1 MAGSKS
7 DYLEN
12 KVLDGVLGG
21 PQYTLPTTVYI
32 CLSTAAYAD
41 SATGSAMTEVSAG
54 GYARVAVTNNNTNW
68 PNSSGGTKSNGAVF
82 TFPAATAAW
91 GTVQSFYI
99 ADASSG
105 GNCLY
110 GADLTTTRTIATG
123 DTASFAVG
131 SITVT
136 EN

>member
-7 DYLEN
+7 DYWEN
-12 KVLDGVLGG
+12 KVLDGSLGG
-21 PQYTLPTTVYI
+21 PQMPLATTVYI
-32 CLSTAAYAD
+32 ALSTSPYSDA
-41 SATGSAMTEVSAG
+41 ATGSAMTEVAAG

-68 PNSSGGTKSNGAVF
+68 PNASGGAKSNGAVF
-82 TFPAATAAW
+82 TFPAATAGW

-99 ADASSG
+99 ADATSG
-105 GNCLY
+105 GNILY